1 MNAMTEPGQANG
13 TRRQNMTRQIFENY
27 FKEQYA
33 LVYRV
38 AFMQMKCHA
47 DAEDVAQEVFV
58 RLLRYQPEF
67 EDEEHERA
75 WFIRATV
82 NLCKDIMKSKWHRTT
97 VSIDKIPE
105 SEKGYF
111 HSPYVKEDETLWA
124 VMELP
129 EKYRDCLYFFYYE
142 DYSIREIAQYL
153 KIPENTVKTNL
164 KRGREALRK
173 ALA

>member
-1 MNAMTEPGQANG
+1 MNAIAKQGQASG
-13 TRRQNMTRQIFENY
+13 TRRLNMTRQIFENY

-38 AFMQMKCHA
+38 AFMQMKSHA

-58 RLLRYQPEF
+58 RLLKYQPEF
-67 EDEEHERA
+67 ENEEHERA

-82 NLCKDIMKSKWHRTT
+82 NICRDIMKSKWHSTT

-105 SEKGYF
+105 SEKDCF
-111 HSPYVKEDETLWA
+111 HLPFVKEDETLWA

-142 DYSIREIAQYL
+142 GYSIKEIADL
-153 KIPENTVKTNL
+153 CKIPENTVKTNL
-164 KRGREALRK
+164 KRGREALKK
-173 ALA
+173 ALS